1 MREFLTGRVG
11 HPKLELLRS
20 YRYAHRGF
28 HDKPQVPENSLA
40 AFRRAIERGFGAE
53 FDVHITKDC
62 QLVVFHDST
71 LKRCTGAEGVLE
83 DCTLEEL
90 RKLRLEGTD
99 EQIPTFDEVLELFG
113 ATTGS
118 VTRAAGS
125 DRELPPHTLPLII
138 ELKTYQGNH
147 LPLVQKVAERLD
159 SYKGDYCIESFDPRA
174 IQDLRKLRPDTV
186 RGQLAS
192 DFRAEPEEAP
202 KGTAGL
208 LTDLKLNVLSRP
220 DFVAYNFK
228 YKDNAAFKDAVK
240 RGIQGVAWTIRTPE
254 DLKEAE
260 SLGYIPIFEK
270 FDPGSPFTTL

>member
-53 FDVHITKDC
+53 FDVHITKDG

-71 LKRCTGAEGVLE
+71 LIRCTGAEGVLE

-99 EQIPTFDEVLELFG
+99 EQIPTFDEVLELFE
-113 ATTGS
+113 AT
-118 VTRAAGS
+118 
-125 DRELPPHTLPLII
+125 TLPLII

-147 LPLVQKVAERLD
+147 LPLVQKVVERLD

-220 DFVAYNFK
+220 DFVAYNFI
-228 YKDNAAFKDAVK
+228 YKDNPAFKDAVK